1 MNITKGFARK
11 AMIFGFALS
20 ALMSATLAQADS
32 YNFGKN
38 VEVAY
43 EKLLDEINL
52 KHTELYPGQVAE
64 YIDAIGAPSRRC
76 CRLD

>member
-20 ALMSATLAQADS
+20 ALMSAALAQAES

-38 VEVAY
+38 VSKWPTKAGVRLMMVASTSC
-43 EKLLDEINL
+43 LA
-52 KHTELYPGQVAE
+52 T
-64 YIDAIGAPSRRC
+64 
-76 CRLD
+76 